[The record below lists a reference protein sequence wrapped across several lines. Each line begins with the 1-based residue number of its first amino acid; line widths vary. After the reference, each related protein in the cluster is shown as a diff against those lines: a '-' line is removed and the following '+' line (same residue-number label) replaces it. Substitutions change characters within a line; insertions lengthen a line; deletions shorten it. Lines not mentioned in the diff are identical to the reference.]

1 MFPEEFL
8 ERIASQPYIDV
19 GGLAA
24 ALQRPAE
31 QSVRVNSRKW
41 HNPVAAYE
49 RVPWEP
55 DGYYLTEKVLFAP
68 DPLFHAGAYYPQES
82 SGMFTGELFRQL
94 TAGRSGLRV
103 LDLCGAPG
111 GKSTHLSSLIGDDG
125 VLVANEV
132 IASRAAV
139 LAENITKWGIGNTVV
154 TQSDPSRFEALPGFF
169 DVIVADAPCSGEG
182 MFRSPVAVQ
191 EWSLA
196 NARLCGERQ
205 RRIVMEA
212 WKALRPGGIFIYS
225 TCTFNPAEN
234 EHNVSWLGE
243 STGAETLAADIT
255 GMDGITEIRYRGVT
269 GYGFHPGRV
278 RGEDFF
284 IAALRRPSQEGDD
297 EIPTNERSRSG
308 NRGFS
313 SRNTGSVD
321 RSFGS
326 HNPGKSW
333 SRSAGI
339 RNTGSWEERIQGSR
353 ESRNTGGRY
362 PGNNMSRNSRAD
374 GIPSAKA
381 LETAATLTSFERERL
396 TVSNG
401 RIIALAA
408 DAGLMSQISGSL
420 NVIKY
425 GTMIG
430 EIKNGILIPAHDLA
444 MSVRRIPGTVAEHDL
459 SRDEALAFLR
469 LDPMQPERMPEG
481 RVLVRYRGVAL
492 GFVNNLGSRVNNGY
506 PRQWRLRMAVAPGYR
521 EIL

>member
-1 MFPEEFL
+1 MMLPEKFL
-8 ERIASQPYIDV
+8 ERLASQPYINAA
-19 GGLAA
+19 GLTA
-24 ALQRPAE
+24 ALQQPAG
-31 QSVRVNSRKW
+31 QSVRVNLRKW
-41 HNPVAAYE
+41 HYPVTGYE
-49 RVPWEP
+49 RVQWEP
-55 DGYYLTEKVLFAP
+55 DGFYLPGKPLFAP
-68 DPLFHAGAYYPQES
+68 DPLFHAGVYYPQES

-132 IASRAAV
+132 IGSRAAV

-154 TQSDPSRFEALPGFF
+154 TQSDPSRFAVLKDFF

-191 EWSLA
+191 EWSPS
-196 NARLCGERQ
+196 NASLCSERQ

-212 WKALRPGGIFIYS
+212 WQALRPGGIFIYS

-243 STGAETLAADIT
+243 NTGAEPIAADIK
-255 GMDGITEIRYRGVT
+255 GMDGITEIGYRGVT

-278 RGEDFF
+278 RGEGFF
-284 IAALRRPSQEGDD
+284 IAALRKRETPNNKSPNN
-297 EIPTNERSRSG
+297 EIPGSGDRSFG
-308 NRGFS
+308 
-313 SRNTGSVD
+313 SRNTGSL
-321 RSFGS
+321 
-326 HNPGKSW
+326 
-333 SRSAGI
+333 
-339 RNTGSWEERIQGSR
+339 NTGGREDRIQGSR
-353 ESRNTGGRY
+353 ENRKTGSRHPGG
-362 PGNNMSRNSRAD
+362 NMSRDSRA
-374 GIPSAKA
+374 GMQPSAKA
-381 LETAATLTSFERERL
+381 YEVAESLASFGRERL
-396 TVSNG
+396 TVSDG

-408 DAGLMSQISGSL
+408 DAGLMSQLSGSL

-430 EIKNGILIPAHDLA
+430 DIKNSILIPAHDLA
-444 MSVRRIPGTVAEHDL
+444 MSVRRIPGTFAEHDL
-459 SRDEALAFLR
+459 SRDEALAYLR
-469 LDPMQPERMPEG
+469 LEPMRPERMPEG

-506 PRQWRLRMAVAPGYR
+506 HRQWRLRMAAPPAYR

>member
-1 MFPEEFL
+1 MLPEKFL
-8 ERIASQPYIDV
+8 ERITGQPYIDSE
-19 GGLAA
+19 GLTS

-31 QSVRVNSRKW
+31 QSVRVNPRKW
-41 HNPVAAYE
+41 HCPVTGYE

-55 DGYYLTEKVLFAP
+55 DGYYLPGKPLFAP
-68 DPLFHAGAYYPQES
+68 DPLFHAGVYYPQES

-94 TAGRSGLRV
+94 TAGDSGLRV

-132 IASRAAV
+132 IGSRAAV
-139 LAENITKWGIGNTVV
+139 LAENITKWGMGNTVV
-154 TQSDPSRFEALPGFF
+154 TQSDPSRFAVLKDFF

-191 EWSLA
+191 EWSPS
-196 NARLCGERQ
+196 NAILCSERQ

-212 WKALRPGGIFIYS
+212 WQALRPGGIFIYS

-243 STGAETLAADIT
+243 NTGAEPIAADIK

-278 RGEDFF
+278 RGEGFF
-284 IAALRRPSQEGDD
+284 IAALRKRETPNNEISGSGDH
-297 EIPTNERSRSG
+297 SFG
-308 NRGFS
+308 
-313 SRNTGSVD
+313 SRNTGSL
-321 RSFGS
+321 
-326 HNPGKSW
+326 NPGG
-333 SRSAGI
+333 R
-339 RNTGSWEERIQGSR
+339 EDRIQGSR
-353 ESRNTGGRY
+353 ENRKTGSRFSGS
-362 PGNNMSRNSRAD
+362 NMSRDSRA
-374 GIPSAKA
+374 GMQPSAKA
-381 LETAATLTSFERERL
+381 YEVAESLASFGRERL
-396 TVSNG
+396 TVSDG

-408 DAGLMSQISGSL
+408 DAGLMSQLSGSL

-430 EIKNGILIPAHDLA
+430 DIKNSILIPAHDLA
-444 MSVRRIPGTVAEHDL
+444 MSVRRIPGTFAEHDL
-459 SRDEALAFLR
+459 SRDEALAYLR
-469 LDPMQPERMPEG
+469 LEPMRPERMPEG

-506 PRQWRLRMAVAPGYR
+506 PRQWRLRMAAPPDYR